1 MGARAASYA
10 CVQRPLVSSAR
21 GGWREA
27 SFCRSLLPAR
37 SLSLSFLR
45 LLFVPLKNDRM
56 IVPFCSRALS
66 PMSVCRL
73 RRSTRASIWILEG
86 NEARWLWLD
95 AWTRPS
101 SYAPFHIRGAPGGPA
116 GGRRVTTPTVPT
128 PAALALDLDHGRGGH
143 DPRRPKRVVA
153 KV

>member
-21 GGWREA
+21 GGWRDA
-27 SFCRSLLPAR
+27 SFCRRL
-37 SLSLSFLR
+37 LR
-45 LLFVPLKNDRM
+45 LDLFLSPSSDSDSFNDRM
-56 IVPFCSRALS
+56 IVPFCSSALS

-73 RRSTRASIWILEG
+73 GRLTRASIWILEG

-101 SYAPFHIRGAPGGPA
+101 SYAPCHIRGAPGGPA

-143 DPRRPKRVVA
+143 DPRRPKRV
-153 KV
+153 